1 MPHRFMP
8 PPSLRPRLVG
18 LALAGLALGLS
29 LPATAQVVLS
39 GILGG
44 RALLLVGAS
53 APKAVAPGETFQ
65 GVRLLSLDKDS
76 ALLEQDGQR
85 LLSLDKD
92 SALLEQ
98 DGQRFTLRLGE
109 APVQVKPGS
118 AAARPANGKRITLTS
133 DSAGHFKSQGS
144 INGQIM
150 QFVVDTG
157 ATVVS
162 IGRSDAERMGLAFL
176 GGQPVQMQT
185 ANGTAQGWRIQLQS
199 VRIGDVEVFDV
210 EAVVTPMAMPVVLLG
225 NSFLNRFQMH
235 RVSDQMVLEKRL

>member
-1 MPHRFMP
+1 MP
-8 PPSLRPRLVG
+8 PRSLPSTPLRPRLVG
-18 LALAGLALGLS
+18 LALVGLVSGLS
-29 LPATAQVVLS
+29 LPAAGQVVLS

-53 APKAVAPGETFQ
+53 APKAVAPGETVQ
-65 GVRLLSLDKDS
+65 GVRLI
-76 ALLEQDGQR
+76 
-85 LLSLDKD
+85 SLDKD

-109 APVQVKPGS
+109 SPVQVKTGTGGP
-118 AAARPANGKRITLTS
+118 RPANGRRITLTS

-144 INGQIM
+144 INGQLM

-162 IGRSDAERMGLAFL
+162 IGRADAERMGLAFL

-185 ANGTAQGWRIQLQS
+185 ANGIAQGWRIQLQS
-199 VRIGDVEVFDV
+199 VRVGDVEVFDV
-210 EAVVTPMAMPVVLLG
+210 EAVVTPTAMPMVLLG

>member
-1 MPHRFMP
+1 MPHRSMP
-8 PPSLRPRLVG
+8 LPSLRPRLVG
-18 LALAGLALGLS
+18 LALTGLALGLS
-29 LPATAQVVLS
+29 LPAAGQVVLS

-65 GVRLLSLDKDS
+65 GVRLVSLDK
-76 ALLEQDGQR
+76 
-85 LLSLDKD
+85 
-92 SALLEQ
+92 
-98 DGQRFTLRLGE
+98 DGQRFTLRLGDS
-109 APVQVKPGS
+109 PVQVKPGS
-118 AAARPANGKRITLTS
+118 GVARPANGKRITLTS

-162 IGRSDAERMGLAFL
+162 IGRPDAERMGLAFL

-185 ANGTAQGWRIQLQS
+185 ANGTAQGWRIQLHS

-210 EAVVTPMAMPVVLLG
+210 DAVVTPQPMPVVLLG
-225 NSFLNRFQMH
+225 NSFLDRFQMH

>member
-1 MPHRFMP
+1 MP
-8 PPSLRPRLVG
+8 PRSLPSTPLRPRLVG
-18 LALAGLALGLS
+18 LALMGLVSGLS
-29 LPATAQVVLS
+29 LPAAGQVVLS

-53 APKAVAPGETFQ
+53 APKAVAPGETVQ
-65 GVRLLSLDKDS
+65 GVRLI
-76 ALLEQDGQR
+76 
-85 LLSLDKD
+85 SLDKD

-109 APVQVKPGS
+109 SPVQVKTGAGGP
-118 AAARPANGKRITLTS
+118 RPANGRRITLTS

-144 INGQIM
+144 INGQLM

-162 IGRSDAERMGLAFL
+162 IGRADAERMGLPFL

-199 VRIGDVEVFDV
+199 VRVGDVEVFDV
-210 EAVVTPMAMPVVLLG
+210 EAVVTPTAMPMVLLG

>member
-1 MPHRFMP
+1 MP
-8 PPSLRPRLVG
+8 PPSLRPRLAG

-65 GVRLLSLDKDS
+65 GV
-76 ALLEQDGQR
+76 R

>member
-1 MPHRFMP
+1 MP

-65 GVRLLSLDKDS
+65 GV
-76 ALLEQDGQR
+76 R

>member
-1 MPHRFMP
+1 MP
-8 PPSLRPRLVG
+8 PSPRLRPRLVG
-18 LALAGLALGLS
+18 LALVGLGLGLC
-29 LPATAQVVLS
+29 LPVTGQVLLS

-44 RALLLVGAS
+44 KALLVVGAS

-65 GVRLLSLDKDS
+65 GVRLVSLDK
-76 ALLEQDGQR
+76 E
-85 LLSLDKD
+85 

-98 DGQRFTLRLGE
+98 DGQRFTVRLGE
-109 APVQVKPGS
+109 SPVQLKTGS
-118 AAARPANGKRITLTS
+118 TAARPPNGKRITLTA
-133 DSAGHFKSQGS
+133 DSAGHFKSQGA

-162 IGRSDAERMGLAFL
+162 IGRADAERMGLAFL

-199 VRIGDVEVFDV
+199 VRVGDVEVFDV
-210 EAVVTPMAMPVVLLG
+210 EAVVTPTAMPVVLLG

>member
-1 MPHRFMP
+1 MP
-8 PPSLRPRLVG
+8 PSSRLRPRLVG
-18 LALAGLALGLS
+18 LALAGLGLGLC
-29 LPATAQVVLS
+29 LPVTGQVLLS

-44 RALLLVGAS
+44 KALLVVGTS
-53 APKAVAPGETFQ
+53 APKAVSPGETFQ
-65 GVRLLSLDKDS
+65 GVRLVSLDK
-76 ALLEQDGQR
+76 E
-85 LLSLDKD
+85 

-109 APVQVKPGS
+109 SPVQLKPGS

-133 DSAGHFKSQGS
+133 DSAGHFKSQGT

-162 IGRSDAERMGLAFL
+162 IGRADAERMGLAFL

-210 EAVVTPMAMPVVLLG
+210 EAVVTPVAMPVVLLG

>member
-1 MPHRFMP
+1 MP

-18 LALAGLALGLS
+18 LALMGLAWGLS
-29 LPATAQVVLS
+29 LPATGQVVLS

-53 APKAVAPGETFQ
+53 APKAVAPGENFQ
-65 GVRLLSLDKDS
+65 GVRLV
-76 ALLEQDGQR
+76 
-85 LLSLDKD
+85 SLDKD

-109 APVQVKPGS
+109 APVQVKAGS
-118 AAARPANGKRITLTS
+118 GVARLTNGRRITLTS

-162 IGRSDAERMGLAFL
+162 IGRTDAERMGLPFL
-176 GGQPVQMQT
+176 SGQPVQMQT

>member
-1 MPHRFMP
+1 MP
-8 PPSLRPRLVG
+8 PRSLPSTPLRPRLVG
-18 LALAGLALGLS
+18 LALMGLVSGLS
-29 LPATAQVVLS
+29 LPAADQVVLS

-53 APKAVAPGETFQ
+53 APKAVAPGETVQ
-65 GVRLLSLDKDS
+65 GVRLI
-76 ALLEQDGQR
+76 
-85 LLSLDKD
+85 SLDKD

-109 APVQVKPGS
+109 SPVQVKTGTGGP
-118 AAARPANGKRITLTS
+118 RPANGRRITLTS

-144 INGQIM
+144 INGQLM

-162 IGRSDAERMGLAFL
+162 IGRADAERMGLAFL

-199 VRIGDVEVFDV
+199 VRVGDVEVFDV
-210 EAVVTPMAMPVVLLG
+210 EAVVTPTAMPMVLLG

>member
-1 MPHRFMP
+1 MP
-8 PPSLRPRLVG
+8 PRSLPSAPLRPHLVG
-18 LALAGLALGLS
+18 LALMGLVSGLS
-29 LPATAQVVLS
+29 LPAAGQVVLS

-53 APKAVAPGETFQ
+53 APKAVAPGETVQ
-65 GVRLLSLDKDS
+65 GVRLI
-76 ALLEQDGQR
+76 
-85 LLSLDKD
+85 SLDKD

-109 APVQVKPGS
+109 SPVQVKTGTGGP
-118 AAARPANGKRITLTS
+118 RPANGRRITLTS

-144 INGQIM
+144 INGQLM

-162 IGRSDAERMGLAFL
+162 IGRADAERMGLSFL

-185 ANGTAQGWRIQLQS
+185 ANGTTQGWRIQLQS
-199 VRIGDVEVFDV
+199 VRVGDVEVFDV
-210 EAVVTPMAMPVVLLG
+210 EAVVTPTAMPMVLLG

>member
-1 MPHRFMP
+1 MP
-8 PPSLRPRLVG
+8 PRSLPSTPLRPRLVG
-18 LALAGLALGLS
+18 LALVGLVSGLS
-29 LPATAQVVLS
+29 LPADGQVVLS

-53 APKAVAPGETFQ
+53 APKAVAPGETVQ
-65 GVRLLSLDKDS
+65 GVRLI
-76 ALLEQDGQR
+76 
-85 LLSLDKD
+85 SLDKD

-109 APVQVKPGS
+109 SPVQVKTGTGGP
-118 AAARPANGKRITLTS
+118 RPANGRRITLTS

-144 INGQIM
+144 INGQLM

-162 IGRSDAERMGLAFL
+162 IGRADAERMGLAFL

-199 VRIGDVEVFDV
+199 VRVGDVEVFDV
-210 EAVVTPMAMPVVLLG
+210 EAVVTSTAMPMVLLG

>member
-1 MPHRFMP
+1 ML

-18 LALAGLALGLS
+18 LALTGLALGLS
-29 LPATAQVVLS
+29 LPAAGQVVLS

-65 GVRLLSLDKDS
+65 GVRLV
-76 ALLEQDGQR
+76 
-85 LLSLDKD
+85 SLDKD

-98 DGQRFTLRLGE
+98 DGQRFTLRLGDS
-109 APVQVKPGS
+109 PVQVKPGS
-118 AAARPANGKRITLTS
+118 GVARPANGKRITLTS

-162 IGRSDAERMGLAFL
+162 IGRPDAERMGLAFL
-176 GGQPVQMQT
+176 GGQSVQMQT
-185 ANGTAQGWRIQLQS
+185 ANGTAQGWRIQLHS

-210 EAVVTPMAMPVVLLG
+210 DAVVTPQAMPVVLLG
-225 NSFLNRFQMH
+225 NSFLDRFQMH

>member
-1 MPHRFMP
+1 MP

-18 LALAGLALGLS
+18 LALMGLAWGLS
-29 LPATAQVVLS
+29 LPATGQVVLS

-65 GVRLLSLDKDS
+65 GVRVVSLDKDS
-76 ALLEQDGQR
+76 ALLEQ
-85 LLSLDKD
+85 
-92 SALLEQ
+92 E
-98 DGQRFTLRLGE
+98 GQRFTLRLGE
-109 APVQVKPGS
+109 SPVQVKPGS
-118 AAARPANGKRITLTS
+118 AVARPANGKRITLTS

-185 ANGTAQGWRIQLQS
+185 ANGTAQGWRIQLHS

-210 EAVVTPMAMPVVLLG
+210 DAVVTPQPMPVVLLG
-225 NSFLNRFQMH
+225 NSFLDRFKMH

>member
-1 MPHRFMP
+1 MP
-8 PPSLRPRLVG
+8 PSSRLRPRLVG
-18 LALAGLALGLS
+18 LALAGLGLGLC
-29 LPATAQVVLS
+29 LPVTGQVLLS

-44 RALLLVGAS
+44 KALLVVGAS
-53 APKAVAPGETFQ
+53 APKAVSPGETFQ
-65 GVRLLSLDKDS
+65 GVRLVSLDK
-76 ALLEQDGQR
+76 E
-85 LLSLDKD
+85 

-109 APVQVKPGS
+109 SPVQLKPGS

-133 DSAGHFKSQGS
+133 DSAGHFKSQGT

-162 IGRSDAERMGLAFL
+162 IGRADAERMGLAFL

-210 EAVVTPMAMPVVLLG
+210 EAVVTPVAMPVVLLG

>member
-1 MPHRFMP
+1 MP
-8 PPSLRPRLVG
+8 PRSLPSTPLRPRLVG
-18 LALAGLALGLS
+18 LALVGLVSGLS
-29 LPATAQVVLS
+29 LPAAGQVVLS

-53 APKAVAPGETFQ
+53 APKAVAPGETVQ
-65 GVRLLSLDKDS
+65 GVRLI
-76 ALLEQDGQR
+76 
-85 LLSLDKD
+85 SLDKD

-109 APVQVKPGS
+109 SPVQVKTGTGGP
-118 AAARPANGKRITLTS
+118 RPANGRRITLTS

-144 INGQIM
+144 INGQLM

-162 IGRSDAERMGLAFL
+162 IGRADAERMGLAFL

-199 VRIGDVEVFDV
+199 VRVGDVEVFDV
-210 EAVVTPMAMPVVLLG
+210 EAVVTPTAMPMVLLG

>member
-1 MPHRFMP
+1 MP
-8 PPSLRPRLVG
+8 PSSRLRPRLVG
-18 LALAGLALGLS
+18 LALAGLGLGLC
-29 LPATAQVVLS
+29 LPVTGQVLLS

-44 RALLLVGAS
+44 KALLVVGAS
-53 APKAVAPGETFQ
+53 APKAVSPGETFQ
-65 GVRLLSLDKDS
+65 GVRLVSLDK
-76 ALLEQDGQR
+76 E
-85 LLSLDKD
+85 

-109 APVQVKPGS
+109 SPVQLKPGS

-133 DSAGHFKSQGS
+133 DSAGHFKSQGT

-150 QFVVDTG
+150 RFVVDTG

-162 IGRSDAERMGLAFL
+162 IGRADAERMGLAFL

-210 EAVVTPMAMPVVLLG
+210 EAVVTPVAMPVVLLG

>member
-1 MPHRFMP
+1 MPHRSMP
-8 PPSLRPRLVG
+8 LPSLRPRLVG
-18 LALAGLALGLS
+18 LALTGLALGLS
-29 LPATAQVVLS
+29 LPAAGQVVLS

-65 GVRLLSLDKDS
+65 GVRLV
-76 ALLEQDGQR
+76 
-85 LLSLDKD
+85 SLDKD

-98 DGQRFTLRLGE
+98 DGQRF
-109 APVQVKPGS
+109 
-118 AAARPANGKRITLTS
+118 TLTS

-162 IGRSDAERMGLAFL
+162 IGRPDAERMGLAFL

-185 ANGTAQGWRIQLQS
+185 ANGTAQGWRIQLHS

-210 EAVVTPMAMPVVLLG
+210 DAVVTPQPMPVVLLG
-225 NSFLNRFQMH
+225 NSFLDRFQMH

>member
-1 MPHRFMP
+1 MPHRSMP

-65 GVRLLSLDKDS
+65 GV
-76 ALLEQDGQR
+76 R